1 MAEDIKLSAT
11 RINSF
16 LQCTQRYKFQ
26 YIDHLPKVPSP
37 AFRLGLAVHESL
49 ELAGRIWKEKNK
61 FTKTDEKKIL
71 DKYIEISIREGIED
85 RLVHEEGLKLV
96 SKRIKK
102 FDIGKIV
109 DLEKKFG
116 FASKDS
122 VDITT
127 KEGVKLIGAIDKVV
141 EIDPETLL
149 IVDYKTS
156 KTAPTANE
164 LKTDIQLSIYDLVAS
179 MLWPNYQRI
188 ILCLDMLRSEMLYS
202 YRTVEERKE
211 FSEYLLEIHKQMSN
225 LKKKDMQAR
234 LNIFCPWCDYKE
246 YCDEYKKACKKSDYK
261 FLATASLSAD
271 ELIKEWETVRS
282 SKRILDARER
292 ELNMLIMERIRESQ
306 TNLVNKDEEVYIRQ
320 NSRTSY
326 NIDTVFQYSTPEAFV
341 KMVGSLNKKAVEEYM
356 KDNPAVMDK
365 IKKDVQVN
373 YTAPFLAVK
382 KYKKVVSKKSKK
394 DKKSK

>member
-11 RINSF
+11 RIGSF
-16 LQCTQRYKFQ
+16 LQCIQRYKFQ

-49 ELAGRIWKEKNK
+49 ELAGNIWKEKGK
-61 FTKTDEKKIL
+61 FTKTDIKKIL
-71 DKYIEISIREGIED
+71 DKYVEISIREGIED
-85 RLVHEEGLKLV
+85 KQVHEEGLKLV
-96 SKRIKK
+96 SKRLKK
-102 FDIGKIV
+102 FDLGKII

-116 FASKDS
+116 FNSKDS
-122 VDITT
+122 VDIVT
-127 KEGVKLIGAIDKVV
+127 EDGVKLIGAIDKVV

-149 IVDYKTS
+149 VVDYKTS

-164 LKTDIQLSIYDLVAS
+164 LKTDVQLSIYDLVAS

-188 ILCLDMLRSEMLYS
+188 ILCLDMLRSEPIYS
-202 YRTVEERKE
+202 YRTIEERKE
-211 FSEYLLEIHKQMSN
+211 FSEYLTEIHKQMSN
-225 LKKKDMQAR
+225 LKKKDMKAR

-292 ELNMLIMERIRESQ
+292 ELNMLIMERIRDSH
-306 TNLVNKDEEVYIRQ
+306 TNLINNEEEVYIRQ
-320 NSRTSY
+320 NSRTTY
-326 NIDTVFQYSTPEAFV
+326 KIDTVFEYSTPEAFV
-341 KMVGSLNKKAVEEYM
+341 KMVSGLNKKAVEEYM

-365 IKKDVQVN
+365 IKKDIQVN

-382 KYKKVVSKKSKK
+382 KRKGIINDESK
-394 DKKSK
+394 